1 MSQDNYMDPIISV
14 VYDNRSLED
23 ELTCAWGLG
32 LVISVGDMKLLFDT
46 GGNGALLLDN
56 MKGMRI
62 SSDEIDVV
70 FLSHYHTDHT
80 GGLFGFLEHNPNVT
94 IYMPKSFPEEFRSR
108 AKTYGANVIDVR
120 GPIEIA
126 DGVHSSGEM
135 GKTTIEQFLIIET
148 RLGLVII
155 TGCAHPDIV
164 EIITMA
170 EKMMGKDIY
179 FVMGGFHLAGSSSDE
194 VLMTI
199 SRFRDLGI
207 LYVAPCHCTGDRAI
221 EIFKKEYSENFIK
234 IGVGREIRIG
244 KLV

>member
-1 MSQDNYMDPIISV
+1 MSRDNYTDPIISV
-14 VYDNRSLED
+14 VYDNRSFED
-23 ELTCAWGLG
+23 RLACAWGLG
-32 LVISVGDMKLLFDT
+32 LVISMGDTKLLFDT
-46 GGNGALLLDN
+46 GGNGALLLEN
-56 MKGMRI
+56 MAIMGI
-62 SSDEIDVV
+62 SPDEINVI
-70 FLSHYHTDHT
+70 FLSHYHADHT
-80 GGLFGFLEHNPNVT
+80 GGLFMFLEHNPNVT
-94 IYMPKSFPEEFRSR
+94 IYMPRSFPDDFRSR

-126 DGVHSSGEM
+126 EGVHSSGEM
-135 GKTTIEQFLIIET
+135 GKTTLEQFLIIET

-164 EIITMA
+164 EIIKMV

-179 FVMGGFHLAGSSSDE
+179 FVMGGFHLAGSSTDE

-221 EIFKKEYSENFIK
+221 EIFKKEYGENFIR
-234 IGVGREIRIG
+234 IGVGRVIRIG